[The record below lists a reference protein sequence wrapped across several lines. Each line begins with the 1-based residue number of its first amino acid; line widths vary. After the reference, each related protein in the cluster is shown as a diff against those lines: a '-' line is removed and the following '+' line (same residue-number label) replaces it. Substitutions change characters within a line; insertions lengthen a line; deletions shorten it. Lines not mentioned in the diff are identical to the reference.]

1 MDTLSTYEH
10 MVLFG
15 KEPKR
20 PTMKDVFS
28 KRGLFTEKKSN
39 LNHIS
44 NNKKM
49 VKKVHSK
56 TREQLQKMK
65 VGELKAMVRKYNL
78 HNAIKG
84 YSKMKKAGI
93 VDLLMKHSRK
103 AEDAENP
110 MSSEPALPVKRG
122 RGRPKKVAPPPLAL
136 DAPVPVKRGRGRPK
150 RKTAGKAAT
159 RLVEQ

>member
-1 MDTLSTYEH
+1 MMDTLSTYEH

-65 VGELKAMVRKYNL
+65 VGELKAMVRKHNL

-103 AEDAENP
+103 AEEEMP
-110 MSSEPALPVKRG
+110 EPTQPPPKRG

-150 RKTAGKAAT
+150 RIAKAPQ

>member
-1 MDTLSTYEH
+1 
-10 MVLFG
+10 
-15 KEPKR
+15 
-20 PTMKDVFS
+20 
-28 KRGLFTEKKSN
+28 
-39 LNHIS
+39 
-44 NNKKM
+44 M

-65 VGELKAMVRKYNL
+65 VGELKAMVRKHNL
-78 HNAIKG
+78 HNAIKW

-103 AEDAENP
+103 AEEEMP
-110 MSSEPALPVKRG
+110 EPTQPPPKRG

-150 RKTAGKAAT
+150 RIAKAPQ